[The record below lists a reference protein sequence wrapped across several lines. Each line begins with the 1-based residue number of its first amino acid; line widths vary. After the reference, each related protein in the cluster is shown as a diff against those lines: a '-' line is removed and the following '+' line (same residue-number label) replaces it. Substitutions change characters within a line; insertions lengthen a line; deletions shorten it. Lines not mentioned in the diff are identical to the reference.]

1 MLFQILVFQA
11 ESLLIVH
18 LNLFKQKKSMF
29 LPKIIT
35 MYEENELIYFV
46 YLKIYNSEK
55 YIFHPQIMIAKH
67 LCLSVYQVQSNT
79 QASYTT
85 SKPRDTPLFNLL
97 YKMKNIL
104 LQKDSY
110 SC

>member
-1 MLFQILVFQA
+1 M
-11 ESLLIVH
+11 
-18 LNLFKQKKSMF
+18 
-29 LPKIIT
+29 
-35 MYEENELIYFV
+35 
-46 YLKIYNSEK
+46 

-85 SKPRDTPLFNLL
+85 AKLRDTPLFNLL

-104 LQKDSY
+104 LTKDR
-110 SC
+110 